1 MHVPWTKARVAAL
14 ALLLAGAPVS
24 APGTD
29 APPIEIDAMISMT
42 GPAAFF
48 GTTYAKSL
56 NVLEE
61 TTNANGGIAGRR
73 VHFNIL
79 DDASNPQTAVQLTNE
94 LIARKRPAVLGP
106 ILTVTCQAMAPLVE
120 RTGPVSYCGS
130 PLIAPPPGSYV
141 FAASSTGDDMMA
153 VVLRFFRLR
162 GMTRIAVLQTPDA
175 TGQAID
181 KSLDAAFALPENK
194 TMTMVGRE
202 YYSPSDVSVTAQL
215 SKLKALHPDA
225 LLAWAVG
232 SPYGTVLHGMNDTG
246 LDVPVITGAGN
257 ETIGQMTQYAAF
269 LPKRA
274 YFTGGLGTALGADV
288 PLSVAKAQATF
299 AKAFSAAG
307 LTPDGSYAG
316 IWDLALVYLDAYK
329 HYNGNPTAAELHDY
343 LEGMRNF
350 GGVNG
355 VYDFRTNP
363 QRGLGQNADIVTTW
377 DPAQRAFVPA
387 AKPGGYK

>member
-1 MHVPWTKARVAAL
+1 MPAKHIARTAAL
-14 ALLLAGAPVS
+14 ALVLALAPLSSPGA
-24 APGTD
+24 D

-61 TTNANGGIAGRR
+61 TTNASGGIAGRR

-79 DDASNPQTAVQLTNE
+79 DDASNPQTAVQLTND

-120 RTGPVSYCGS
+120 RNGPVSYCGS
-130 PLIAPPPGSYV
+130 PLIAPTPGSYV

-153 VVLRFFRLR
+153 VVLRFFRVR

-181 KSLDAAFALPENK
+181 KSLDVAFALPENK
-194 TMTMVGRE
+194 SMTMVGRE
-202 YYSPSDVSVTAQL
+202 YYAPSDVSVTAQL
-215 SKLKALHPDA
+215 AKLKALHPDA
-225 LLAWAVG
+225 LISWAVG

-246 LDVPVITGAGN
+246 LDIPVVTGAGN

-269 LPKRA
+269 LPKHV
-274 YFTGGLGTALGADV
+274 YFSGGLGTALGADV
-288 PLSVAKAQATF
+288 PRAVAAAQATY
-299 AKAFSAAG
+299 AKAFTAAG
-307 LTPDGSYAG
+307 LTADGSYAG
-316 IWDLALVYLDAYK
+316 MWDLALVYLEAYK
-329 HYNGNPTAAELHDY
+329 HYNGTPTAVNVRDY
-343 LEGMRNF
+343 LEQMRNF

-355 VYDFRTNP
+355 TYDFRANP
-363 QRGLGQNADIVTTW
+363 QRGLGQNADIITTW
-377 DPAQRAFVPA
+377 DAQKKTFVA
-387 AKPGGYK
+387 AGKPGGYR